1 MQFVALLHD
10 LITIDIE
17 KAWEV
22 LDSMIIVPVIHC
34 GLALALTERG
44 SAQLIVNE
52 TYAEGEAQLGVETD
66 PFTNYQKRNGL
77 CTGFLILRLFT
88 QSSQAPDSRVPDNKT
103 QCIPSE

>member
-17 KAWEV
+17 KVWEV
-22 LDSMIIVPVIHC
+22 SDIMIIVPAIHC
-34 GLALALTERG
+34 GLALTERG

-52 TYAEGEAQLGVETD
+52 TYAEGEAQSGVETD

-77 CTGFLILRLFT
+77 CTGFLILRLVT
-88 QSSQAPDSRVPDNKT
+88 QSSQAPDSKVPDKKT
-103 QCIPSE
+103 QCITSE